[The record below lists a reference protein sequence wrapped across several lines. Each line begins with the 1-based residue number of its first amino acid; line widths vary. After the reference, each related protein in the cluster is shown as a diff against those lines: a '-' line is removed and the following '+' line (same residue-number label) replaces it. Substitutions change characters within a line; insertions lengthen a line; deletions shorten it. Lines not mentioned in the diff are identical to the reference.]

1 IICFC
6 IFKITMYKK
15 HPQLYDLPDETVI
28 WKYLDLFKYMDLI
41 KNKSLFML
49 QVSLFQDLYEV
60 KGLDRDSIIKILI
73 EETKQ
78 APEPKIVD
86 CILNINENLR
96 KNSFINCWHIN
107 NYQSS
112 VMWEAYSNSNGGLAI
127 RSTVGNLKKSITD
140 EKDIFI
146 SKVIYNRDIPLTNI
160 YHPII
165 HKREEFRDE
174 HELRVFYADNIVID
188 IKKARQNLK
197 GNYPFVKIKINP
209 EILIDSV
216 FFHPLTPKWVA
227 DSISGILEQFGQK
240 FIPTISTLYSD

>member
-1 IICFC
+1 MPLNELQGKDVNCLGIVIICFC
-6 IFKITMYKK
+6 IFKTTMYKE
-15 HPQLYDLPDETVI
+15 HPQLFDLPDETVI

-49 QVSLFQDLYEV
+49 QVSLFQDIYEG
-60 KGLDRDSIIKILI
+60 KGLDPISLQKKLI
-73 EETKQ
+73 EETKTIPR
-78 APEPKIVD
+78 PEVVRGMIYMNEIV
-86 CILNINENLR
+86 R

-107 NYQSS
+107 DYQSS

-174 HELRVFYADNIVID
+174 HELRVFYADDIVLD
-188 IKKARQNLK
+188 LKKPRQNLK
-197 GNYPFVKIKINP
+197 ANYPFVKIKINP

-216 FFHPLTPKWVA
+216 FFHPLTPKW
-227 DSISGILEQFGQK
+227 
-240 FIPTISTLYSD
+240 